1 MSTISII
8 CILLTIAFPTTLAVL
23 LYYLHTQEKK
33 KEKPVLKELQDV
45 DPKIPTII
53 NRGEFYSVTYL
64 GKYIYS
70 CYEYFWSLPES
81 WSKGTS
87 DSFLKYDKQT
97 AIYLYNR
104 LMADLKKATDI
115 ENEANRKK
123 QLYDQDHFKVVKKED
138 IV

>member
-1 MSTISII
+1 MSILTLSP
-8 CILLTIAFPTTLAVL
+8 ILLICVFITLRTL
-23 LYYLHTQEKK
+23 MYYHYIQKNK
-33 KEKPVLKELQDV
+33 KETSPKELQDI
-45 DPKIPTII
+45 DPQIPTVI

-87 DSFLKYDKQT
+87 ESFLKYDKQT
-97 AIYLYNR
+97 AIHLYNR
-104 LMADLKKATDI
+104 LTTDLKQAADI
-115 ENEANRKK
+115 ENEKNRKK

-138 IV
+138 LC

>member
-1 MSTISII
+1 MSILTLSP
-8 CILLTIAFPTTLAVL
+8 ILLICVFITLRTL
-23 LYYLHTQEKK
+23 MYYHYIQKNK
-33 KEKPVLKELQDV
+33 KETSPKELQDI
-45 DPKIPTII
+45 DPQIPTVI

-87 DSFLKYDKQT
+87 ESFLKYDKQT
-97 AIYLYNR
+97 AIHLYNR
-104 LMADLKKATDI
+104 LTADLKQAADI
-115 ENEANRKK
+115 ENEKNRKK

-138 IV
+138 LC

>member
-1 MSTISII
+1 MSILTLSA
-8 CILLTIAFPTTLAVL
+8 ILLICVFITLRTL
-23 LYYLHTQEKK
+23 MYYHYIQKNK
-33 KEKPVLKELQDV
+33 KETGPKELQDV
-45 DPKIPTII
+45 DPTIPTII
-53 NRGEFYSVTYL
+53 NRGEFYSVAYL

-70 CYEYFWSLPES
+70 CYEYFWSLSKS

-87 DSFLKYDKQT
+87 DSFLEYDKQT
-97 AIYLYNR
+97 ALRLYNR

>member
-1 MSTISII
+1 MSISTICII
-8 CILLTIAFPTTLAVL
+8 FAIAFPITLIVL
-23 LYYLHTQEKK
+23 LYYYLHIQEKK
-33 KEKPVLKELQDV
+33 KEKAGSKELQDV

-53 NRGEFYSVTYL
+53 NRGEFYSVAYL

-70 CYEYFWSLPES
+70 YYEYFWSLSAS

-87 DSFLKYDKQT
+87 DSFLEYDKQT

-104 LMADLKKATDI
+104 LMADLKQATDI
-115 ENEANRKK
+115 ENEKNRKK

-138 IV
+138 L